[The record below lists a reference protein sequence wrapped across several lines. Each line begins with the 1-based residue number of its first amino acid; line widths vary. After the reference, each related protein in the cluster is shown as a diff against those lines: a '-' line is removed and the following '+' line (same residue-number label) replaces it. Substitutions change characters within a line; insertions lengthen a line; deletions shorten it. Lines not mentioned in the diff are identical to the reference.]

1 VLDPFAHTTVGAVG
15 LQRVAAHPST
25 HSGETFGLNYKISA
39 ADSSL
44 SEASDLECKDQAKT
58 EFNNV
63 GFILRVSHNR
73 TLSAKNEDERRTGGG
88 KKRKIQEA

>member
-1 VLDPFAHTTVGAVG
+1 MSVVSGGVGSLCSHDGRGGGVTEGCSAPLPV
-15 LQRVAAHPST
+15 
-25 HSGETFGLNYKISA
+25 HSGETSGLNYKISA
-39 ADSSL
+39 ENTSL

-73 TLSAKNEDERRTGGG
+73 TLSAK
-88 KKRKIQEA
+88 I